1 VTAQTP
7 TNQRAALRPGTRLGP
22 YEVQAPLGTGGMGEV
37 YRARDERLGREVAVK
52 VLTAEALADP
62 DRLRRFEQEARA
74 AGALNHPNL
83 LTVFDTGQHEG
94 NPYVVFELLEG
105 ATLRQVV
112 GRAAI
117 PARKAVDYAVQ
128 IAQGLAAA
136 HEKGIV
142 HRDLK
147 PENLFVTKDGRVKIL
162 DFGLA
167 KLRPAFDPRAPREE
181 GGTISTA
188 TGAGVVLGTVGYMSP
203 EQVRGDP
210 ADHRSD
216 IFAFGAVFHEMLSG
230 ERPFRGETTAEV
242 MTAILKED
250 SPELT
255 KPDIPPGLERVVK
268 RCLEKRPEERFQS
281 ARDIAF
287 ALEAASAAKSIARPR
302 AWLGPTAAALAAGA
316 VIGGPLAWRLG
327 RPDPTHEPA
336 AMGVARFTWSLPAGL
351 DLDSAPV
358 VSPDSR
364 SIAFTATDASGARLF
379 VRTLDRLEA
388 SAVAGTDGAK
398 QPFWSPDSR
407 SLGYFANGAL
417 MKVALASGAPVRI
430 CDAPEARGGTWSR
443 SGVIVF
449 APALIHFALTRV
461 SAEGGP
467 AEPATVLD
475 VSQGE
480 NSHRWPAFLPD
491 GVHFLYFVR
500 SSVDERR
507 GVYLARVDR
516 PASRPASPLF
526 RSESEA
532 VYAPLSGRE
541 RGVLLSVANG
551 RVAARPFD
559 YTRLALDGDPRMID
573 LPAGGNTLQY
583 PAMLGASTDLL
594 ATVSSPIP
602 SGSRLASSGRNGED
616 PRFWKER
623 ETQFWPRLSPD
634 GRRLARQRIDVLRG
648 DPALWVEDLERGT
661 RVRVATVG
669 LLPVW
674 SPDGSRLAYLTGT
687 RAEPHL
693 SVVAADGTGD
703 VAILPCPRAFCEPTD
718 WSPDG
723 GRLLVNVRDDHDRG
737 GDVWAVSTN
746 PKGSAQPLLAEA
758 FTERDA
764 RLSPD
769 GRWIAYVSEESGRAE
784 VSVRSVS
791 GPLRRIVIS
800 GDGGD
805 QPVWRRDGAELFFVD
820 SQGRL
825 RAVAVA
831 PGKGA
836 NLTVGIPVEL
846 KVPPIPIGQRG
857 TQYDV
862 SPDGRRVY
870 FLDRTREP
878 APREISVVLGWR
890 ALLRTASTQA
900 EAGN

>member
-1 VTAQTP
+1 
-7 TNQRAALRPGTRLGP
+7 
-22 YEVQAPLGTGGMGEV
+22 M
-37 YRARDERLGREVAVK
+37 
-52 VLTAEALADP
+52 
-62 DRLRRFEQEARA
+62 
-74 AGALNHPNL
+74 
-83 LTVFDTGQHEG
+83 
-94 NPYVVFELLEG
+94 
-105 ATLRQVV
+105 
-112 GRAAI
+112 
-117 PARKAVDYAVQ
+117 DYAVQ

-167 KLRPAFDPRAPREE
+167 KLRPALDPHAPREE
-181 GGTISTA
+181 GATLSTA

-230 ERPFRGETTAEV
+230 KRPFTGETTAEV

-250 SPELT
+250 SPELA
-255 KPDIPPGLERVVK
+255 KPDISPGLERVVR

-281 ARDIAF
+281 ARDIGF
-287 ALEAASAAKSIARPR
+287 ALEAASGARSIERPR
-302 AWLGPTAAALAAGA
+302 AWLGPIAAALAAGA
-316 VIGGPLAWRLG
+316 VIGGLVAWRLG

-379 VRTLDRLEA
+379 VRALDRLEA
-388 SAVAGTDGAK
+388 SAVAGTEGAK

-559 YTRLALDGDPRMID
+559 YARLALDGDPRMID

-583 PAMLGASTDLL
+583 PAMLGASADLL

-825 RAVAVA
+825 RAVAVS

-836 NLTVGIPVEL
+836 NLTVGVPVEL